1 MQEKLEKVKWN
12 KITYTKSRLLYSHHG
27 SGLMRM
33 MELIFT
39 VIYCLIGLALISMGI
54 SLMQDQV
61 LSKADWL
68 ASEVGMK
75 ETEEDRI
82 ERYILTKF
90 PDAKFTPV
98 GKGGLKLDF
107 GPKAAE
113 RFNEVIVQAD
123 SSDESDDT
131 DDDDSLDDDSEN
143 TSSDDSSEA
152 SSSDSD

>member
-1 MQEKLEKVKWN
+1 
-12 KITYTKSRLLYSHHG
+12 
-27 SGLMRM
+27 
-33 MELIFT
+33 
-39 VIYCLIGLALISMGI
+39 
-54 SLMQDQV
+54 
-61 LSKADWL
+61 
-68 ASEVGMK
+68 MK

-107 GPKAAE
+107 GPKNAE

-123 SSDESDDT
+123 SSDESDD
-131 DDDDSLDDDSEN
+131 SLDHDSEN
-143 TSSDDSSEA
+143 DSSED

>member
-1 MQEKLEKVKWN
+1 MVEFKWF
-12 KITYTKSRLLYSHHG
+12 YFSHQVG
-27 SGLMRM
+27 SGSEFIRV

-68 ASEVGMK
+68 AAEVGMK

-107 GPKAAE
+107 GPSSKAE
-113 RFNEVIVQAD
+113 KFKEVIVKD
-123 SSDESDDT
+123 ETSDESDT
-131 DDDDSLDDDSEN
+131 EDDD
-143 TSSDDSSEA
+143 SDDSSED
-152 SSSDSD
+152 SSSENTE

>member
-1 MQEKLEKVKWN
+1 
-12 KITYTKSRLLYSHHG
+12 
-27 SGLMRM
+27 
-33 MELIFT
+33 
-39 VIYCLIGLALISMGI
+39 
-54 SLMQDQV
+54 
-61 LSKADWL
+61 
-68 ASEVGMK
+68 MK

-123 SSDESDDT
+123 SSDESRVSNGTGQSYLARQRDRSFFIVLGQRD
-131 DDDDSLDDDSEN
+131 N
-143 TSSDDSSEA
+143 GTSSKSCQGTGRDLGWDGTRQNGTEQERMF
-152 SSSDSD
+152 

>member
-1 MQEKLEKVKWN
+1 MYALQFINSFWN
-12 KITYTKSRLLYSHHG
+12 LLT
-27 SGLMRM
+27 
-33 MELIFT
+33 F
-39 VIYCLIGLALISMGI
+39 
-54 SLMQDQV
+54 
-61 LSKADWL
+61 KADWL

-113 RFNEVIVQAD
+113 RGFNEVIVQAD
-123 SSDESDDT
+123 SSE
-131 DDDDSLDDDSEN
+131 ERYGN
-143 TSSDDSSEA
+143 TGCGVFKQGEQN
-152 SSSDSD
+152 

>member
-1 MQEKLEKVKWN
+1 M
-12 KITYTKSRLLYSHHG
+12 SRAFINSFLNLLN
-27 SGLMRM
+27 
-33 MELIFT
+33 F
-39 VIYCLIGLALISMGI
+39 
-54 SLMQDQV
+54 
-61 LSKADWL
+61 KADWL

-123 SSDESDDT
+123 SSDESDAT

-152 SSSDSD
+152 TSSDSD